1 MMEGQEKGTGTRKR
15 NGSTHRIIITIV
27 LVILMLAVVFT
38 GYEVWRLYSSTR
50 PVSADPGTVVTPA
63 PQPARLDS
71 QINILILGCDART
84 KEDPGRSDSIML
96 AGLNPA
102 AGTMAV
108 MSIPRDTRVTIPGH
122 GIGKINATTNKDVYS
137 DGGIPLLEKTIEK
150 LIPGIHVDYY
160 VRTNFAGF
168 AKVIDALGGVTIDV
182 EERMYYK
189 AVDTLIDLKPGV
201 QHLDGAKALEYAR
214 FRADGVGDFGAWGG
228 EEHGRVAR
236 QKKLLKAVID
246 QTKDLRNAWRLPKV
260 IDVVQEAVVTD
271 LPAGDML
278 RIGLAFKD
286 ATDQDVMAVVFPGI
300 PKWEGGT
307 SYVIPY
313 TGPMAEKIAPLFK
326 DAPVVTNP
334 SSETPAG

>member
-1 MMEGQEKGTGTRKR
+1 MADGQGWEMGTRTRKR
-15 NGSTHRIIITIV
+15 SGRRTII
-27 LVILMLAVVFT
+27 AVVLTVVGLAALLT
-38 GYEVWRLYSSTR
+38 GYGVWKVYDATR
-50 PVSADPGTVVTPA
+50 PVTADPGIVVPPA
-63 PQPARLDS
+63 TKATDLDH
-71 QINILILGCDART
+71 QINILVLGCDART
-84 KEDPGRSDSIML
+84 REDPGRSDSIML
-96 AGLNPA
+96 VGLNVTK
-102 AGTMAV
+102 GTVAIL
-108 MSIPRDTRVTIPGH
+108 SIPRDTRVTIPGH

-137 DGGIPLLEKTIEK
+137 DGGIPLLERTIEK

-160 VRTNFAGF
+160 VRTNFVGF
-168 AKVIDALGGVTIDV
+168 TKVIDALGGVTIDV

-189 AVDTLIDLKPGV
+189 AEDTLIDLRPGV
-201 QHLDGAKALEYAR
+201 QHLDGARALAYAR

-236 QKKLLKAVID
+236 QKKLLKAVIA

-278 RIGLAFKD
+278 HLGLAFKD
-286 ATDQDVMAVVFPGI
+286 TTDADITTVVFPGI
-300 PKWEGGT
+300 PKWEDGT

-313 TGPMAEKIAPLFK
+313 TGPMAEKVAPLFK

-334 SSETPAG
+334 STETPAD

>member
-1 MMEGQEKGTGTRKR
+1 MTEGRGQATGSTTRKTPIR
-15 NGSTHRIIITIV
+15 RVIIAAV
-27 LVILMLAVVFT
+27 LTVVGLAALFA
-38 GYEVWRLYSSTR
+38 GYEVWRLVEATR
-50 PVSADPGTVVTPA
+50 PVAADPGTVVPPTTKA
-63 PQPARLDS
+63 ADLDH
-71 QINILILGCDART
+71 QINILVLGCDART
-84 KEDPGRSDSIML
+84 REDPGRSDSIML
-96 AGLNPA
+96 VGLDPA
-102 AGTMAV
+102 KGTMAI

-122 GIGKINATTNKDVYS
+122 GIGKINATTNKDVYG
-137 DGGIPLLEKTIEK
+137 DGGIPLLERTVEQ

-189 AVDTLIDLKPGV
+189 AADTLIDLKPGV
-201 QHLDGAKALEYAR
+201 QHLNGARALAYAR

-236 QKKLLKAVID
+236 QKKLLKAVIA
-246 QTKDLRNAWRLPKV
+246 QTRDLRNAWRLPKV

-278 RIGLAFKD
+278 RLGLAFKD
-286 ATDQDVMAVVFPGI
+286 TTDADVTTVVFPGI
-300 PKWEGGT
+300 PKWVDGT

-313 TGPMAEKIAPLFK
+313 TGPMAEKVAPLFK
-326 DAPVVTNP
+326 EAPVAATP

>member
-1 MMEGQEKGTGTRKR
+1 MAEGRGQEAETGKTRR
-15 NGSTHRIIITIV
+15 SSRRIIV
-27 LVILMLAVVFT
+27 AAVLAVVGLAALLL
-38 GYEVWRLYSSTR
+38 GYEVWRLYDSTR
-50 PVSADPGTVVTPA
+50 PVTADPGAVSAPAAETVP
-63 PQPARLDS
+63 LDH

-96 AGLNPA
+96 AGLNPTT
-102 AGTMAV
+102 GTMAI

-122 GIGKINATTNKDVYS
+122 GIGKINATTNKDVYR
-137 DGGIPLLEKTIEK
+137 DGGIPLLERTIEK
-150 LIPGIHVDYY
+150 LIPGIHVNYY
-160 VRTNFAGF
+160 VRTNFDGF

-189 AVDTLIDLKPGV
+189 AEDTLIDLKPGI
-201 QHLDGAKALEYAR
+201 QHLNGAKALEYAR

-236 QKKLLKAVID
+236 QKKLLKAVIA

-278 RIGLAFKD
+278 RLGLAFKD
-286 ATDQDVMAVVFPGI
+286 ATDADVTTVVFPGI
-300 PKWEGGT
+300 PKWVDGT
-307 SYVIPY
+307 SYVVPY
-313 TGPMAEKIAPLFK
+313 TGPMAEKVAPLFK

-334 SSETPAG
+334 STETPAG